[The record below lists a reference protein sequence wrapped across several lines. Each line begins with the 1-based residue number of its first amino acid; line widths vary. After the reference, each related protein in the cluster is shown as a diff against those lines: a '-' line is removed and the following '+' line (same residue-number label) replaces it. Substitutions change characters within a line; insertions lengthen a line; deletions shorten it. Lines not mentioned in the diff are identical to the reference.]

1 MYDQNGKSTGTA
13 LVHFQ
18 RVGDAALAYQ
28 KFNTVPLDGKPFAF
42 VFVFAFVFIFSE
54 VVTLSHN
61 AYCSPLPIDL

>member
-28 KFNTVPLDGKPFAF
+28 KFNTVPLDGKPFVLSSFSSFLHLSCWAQCLLLSF
-42 VFVFAFVFIFSE
+42 V
-54 VVTLSHN
+54 H
-61 AYCSPLPIDL
+61 